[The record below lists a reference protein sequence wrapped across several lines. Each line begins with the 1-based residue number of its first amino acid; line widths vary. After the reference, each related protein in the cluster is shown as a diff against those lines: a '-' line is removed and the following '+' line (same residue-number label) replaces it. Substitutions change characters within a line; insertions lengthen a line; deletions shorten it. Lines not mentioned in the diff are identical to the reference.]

1 MSTYYY
7 QSVTPTCPSA
17 LARWFHY
24 PSYATEGGERE
35 HVAVC
40 DPGQEWYWHFTFDG
54 TRWVQT
60 ESVGLFS
67 TTIRNLEDSRR
78 WQEIPPFSK
87 PVKEGWP
94 DHGGV
99 QVFFEEEV

>member
-24 PSYATEGGERE
+24 PSYGGGQE

-40 DPGQEWYWHFTFDG
+40 DPGQEWYWHFTLDG
-54 TRWVQT
+54 ARWVQT
-60 ESVGLFS
+60 ESIGLFS
-67 TTIRNLEDSRR
+67 TTISNLESSRR
-78 WQEIPPFSK
+78 WQEIPPFSL
-87 PVKEGWP
+87 PVKKKWP
-94 DHGGV
+94 GSDGIR
-99 QVFFEEEV
+99 VFFDVEM